1 MSPYIMQAPI
11 LGALAAAGGFAVI
24 LIFCSITDA
33 MKSEGEK

>member
-11 LGALAAAGGFAVI
+11 LGALAAVGGFAVT